1 MAAATIPTLGGV
13 ALPAPKAQDY
23 TRLYRGGSLVMANG
37 KTIHDLV
44 DATARHKFALRFEYI
59 NNTQLGTITTAWD
72 AIKNATAT
80 YVSVRNTSHTVTRP
94 EDGELDITPVVT
106 GGGDL
111 KFHVSMELIEDS

>member
-1 MAAATIPTLGGV
+1 MALATIPTLGGT
-13 ALPAPKAQDY
+13 ALPPPKEQNY
-23 TRLYRGGSLVMANG
+23 TRLYRGGSLQMANG
-37 KTIHDLV
+37 KLVHDLV
-44 DATARHKFALRFEYI
+44 DATARHSFSLRWEYI

-72 AIKNATAT
+72 AIKNATAV

-94 EDGELDITPVVT
+94 EDGELDVTPVVT

>member
-1 MAAATIPTLGGV
+1 MAIATVPSLGGT

-23 TRLYRGGSLVMANG
+23 TRLYRGGSLQMANG
-37 KTIHDLV
+37 KTVHDLV
-44 DATARHKFALRFEYI
+44 DATARHRFTLRFEYI
-59 NNTQLGTITTAWD
+59 SNTQLNTITTAWD

-94 EDGELDITPVVT
+94 EDGELDVTPVVT
-106 GGGDL
+106 VAGDL